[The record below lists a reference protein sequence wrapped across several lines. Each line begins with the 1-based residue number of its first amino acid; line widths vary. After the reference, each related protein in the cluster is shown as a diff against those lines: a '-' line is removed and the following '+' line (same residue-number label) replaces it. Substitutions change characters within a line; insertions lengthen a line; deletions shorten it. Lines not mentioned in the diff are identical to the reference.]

1 MEKFLKYFLTKE
13 CKNNLSV
20 PITSHM
26 YQNMLEYFTFML
38 SIWNLPTIL
47 VIIFWDFSMFY
58 QMFLSTQVKQNVI
71 ISIKHGIYDLPQ
83 ELPNDSRL
91 RIIGNIREI
100 SNLHRSQVPNLPH
113 ILKILSIL
121 AKRSLKIEIEP
132 CAIWHEN

>member
-13 CKNNLSV
+13 CRNNLSV
-20 PITSHM
+20 SLTSDM

-47 VIIFWDFSMFY
+47 VILFWDFSMFY
-58 QMFLSTQVKQNVI
+58 QMFLSTQVKRNVI
-71 ISIKHGIYDLPQ
+71 ISNKHGIYDLPQ
-83 ELPNDSRL
+83 ELPNDLRL

-113 ILKILSIL
+113 KLKILSIL

-132 CAIWHEN
+132 FP